1 MEKEVVGII
10 AGILTAASLIPQLI
24 KSIQE
29 KKVNVSTLMFLLLM
43 GGNGLWVVYGF
54 QLSSWP
60 IIITN
65 AFAFLMDVTMLVLRF
80 KYSSS
85 KKQG

>member
-1 MEKEVVGII
+1 MEKEVIGII

-29 KKVNVSTLMFLLLM
+29 KKVNVSPIMFLLLI
-43 GGNGLWVVYGF
+43 GGNGLWVVYGL

-65 AFAFLMDVTMLVLRF
+65 AFGFSMDVTMLILSF
-80 KYSSS
+80 KYKGL
-85 KKQG
+85 KK